1 MDERG
6 IAARIHDL
14 PAVRRRSVIA
24 LLLLAMVG
32 LAWWGLSAPTADL
45 PIALW
50 WPAAAFGV
58 AAVLAS
64 RGRGIGISLLMLA
77 LIAILNV
84 AAGRPPG
91 LAIGYG
97 IANAAESWVVA
108 WWLTR
113 HRPFPRLVT
122 LPEGGKALVAAGLGA
137 GVIAV
142 LGGIAAAVFVEAD
155 PLSVIPSLFT
165 SHASALFAIVP
176 LFLVPLTVRL
186 RAPAW
191 EPAVQSVALVVLT
204 FVVFAPAAAL
214 ALTFFIITTLMWGAF
229 RLPPLVPAVQTIMLA
244 FVATIATALN
254 VGPFAELVDHDFRS
268 AIIAL
273 QLFIMTHAAAGI
285 FVAGQAHDWNATT
298 DALAAR
304 ERDAQQVAD
313 DLRRL
318 NQQKDDFISAVSHEL
333 RTPVTSI
340 IGFSEILLEDAP
352 SPEVKQA
359 GQVIY
364 RNARRLADVIED
376 VLELSRLSTQRSS
389 SRAAEQVDLS
399 RLLRH
404 CAEDTAGI
412 VPADR
417 GVRIELVGVEHPI
430 MLQTVEQDLMRVCSN
445 LLSNAV
451 KFSPAG
457 GTVLVT
463 ARSHPESVE
472 VAIVDEGPG
481 IPLDEQ
487 EQVWDRFYRVQSP
500 THTRVPGTGLGLP
513 IVRSLVETRVGGT
526 VSLESDGVKGTTVT
540 LRIPLHPP
548 ATRPIQLPA

>member
-229 RLPPLVPAVQTIMLA
+229 RLPPPRPGGADDHARVRRDNRDGAERRPVRRTRRSRLPQRDHRPAAVH
-244 FVATIATALN
+244 
-254 VGPFAELVDHDFRS
+254 HDPRRCGHLRGRS
-268 AIIAL
+268 GARLERHNRCSRRPGARR
-273 QLFIMTHAAAGI
+273 AAG
-285 FVAGQAHDWNATT
+285 
-298 DALAAR
+298 R
-304 ERDAQQVAD
+304 
-313 DLRRL
+313 
-318 NQQKDDFISAVSHEL
+318 
-333 RTPVTSI
+333 
-340 IGFSEILLEDAP
+340 
-352 SPEVKQA
+352 
-359 GQVIY
+359 
-364 RNARRLADVIED
+364 
-376 VLELSRLSTQRSS
+376 
-389 SRAAEQVDLS
+389 
-399 RLLRH
+399 
-404 CAEDTAGI
+404 
-412 VPADR
+412 
-417 GVRIELVGVEHPI
+417 
-430 MLQTVEQDLMRVCSN
+430 
-445 LLSNAV
+445 
-451 KFSPAG
+451 
-457 GTVLVT
+457 
-463 ARSHPESVE
+463 
-472 VAIVDEGPG
+472 
-481 IPLDEQ
+481 
-487 EQVWDRFYRVQSP
+487 
-500 THTRVPGTGLGLP
+500 
-513 IVRSLVETRVGGT
+513 
-526 VSLESDGVKGTTVT
+526 
-540 LRIPLHPP
+540 
-548 ATRPIQLPA
+548 